1 MSKIDKVTPLLCF
14 STLSLSLSTFLLLFC
29 RSAVQWVIE
38 VERVEILDGVLV
50 VVRFIWWGVCV
61 CVCVVAE
68 RLKKRERS
76 KKNKGESIYADQHF
90 LSFTMFRS
98 WILLQAFSIVFQR
111 FPNPEKLK
119 QPQPPSHSDASA
131 LTPLTLFFLCLFL
144 LLYIVFVLYE
154 KLGARLFLKF

>member
-1 MSKIDKVTPLLCF
+1 MLFNS
-14 STLSLSLSTFLLLFC
+14 LSLSLNFFIIILSQC
-29 RSAVQWVIE
+29 SAVSNRGRESGNFGWSISSGTVYLM
-38 VERVEILDGVLV
+38 R
-50 VVRFIWWGVCV
+50 CV